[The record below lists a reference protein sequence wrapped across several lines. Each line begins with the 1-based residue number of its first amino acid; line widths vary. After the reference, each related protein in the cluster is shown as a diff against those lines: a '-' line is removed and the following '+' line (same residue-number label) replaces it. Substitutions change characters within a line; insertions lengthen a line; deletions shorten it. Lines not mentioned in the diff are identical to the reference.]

1 MGKPAVLAIKVVADS
16 QQAQAELGKTQGAVK
31 KTGDTLGKM
40 ALPATVALGAV
51 TAFGKS
57 AVSAASDVEQAMG
70 GLEAVF
76 GKNAQQAKDLANN
89 AAEATGLATADYA
102 QMATVI
108 GSQLKGMGTAQDDL
122 VPSTNKL
129 IELGADLAATY
140 GGTTADAV
148 SAISSLMRGERD
160 AIEKY
165 GISMNQAA
173 IDAEIMALGLGGAT
187 GAAKTQAQAQAT
199 LSLLTKQSADAQ
211 GGFAR
216 ETDTA
221 AHQQQVLTAQIQDAK
236 AALGEALLPVVAE
249 VSKALAKMAEF
260 IAENSKVVGILIG
273 IVGGLAAAILIANGV
288 IKAVTLVTK
297 AWSAAQ
303 VILNAVLKANPIGLV
318 VTALGLLALGLKY
331 AWDHSE
337 TFRRIV
343 TNAFNAVLSVAKSVA
358 AWIQKYLGP
367 VMDIGFKAASRA
379 VETMGRVFERIFD
392 HIKWVIN
399 GCLDVIHDIAGAVQR
414 VIDLISRIHLP
425 DLSGLNPF
433 SRSAVPA
440 GAVAS
445 SNSRAMAGTRRARG
459 GSTSSAGGITVNVM
473 GALDPDA
480 VARQIRDLLSR
491 ADVRNGSRVGV
502 TRGWVAGVTA

>member
-1 MGKPAVLAIKVVADS
+1 MGKPAVLAVKVIADAS
-16 QQAQAELGKTQGAVK
+16 QAQAELGKTTDSVK

-76 GKNAQQAKDLANN
+76 GKNADQAKALAEN
-89 AAEATGLATADYA
+89 AATATGLATADYA

-148 SAISSLMRGERD
+148 QAISSLMRGERD

-221 AHQQQVLTAQIQDAK
+221 AHQQQVLTAQVQDAK
-236 AALGEALLPVVAE
+236 AALGEALLPVIAE
-249 VSKALAKMAEF
+249 VSSHLADMAEW
-260 IAENSKVVGILIG
+260 IAENSKVVGTLIG

-288 IKAVTLVTK
+288 IKTVTIVTK

-367 VMDIGFKAASRA
+367 VMDVGFKAASRA

-392 HIKWVIN
+392 HIEWVIN

-433 SRSAVPA
+433 KSAPA
-440 GAVAS
+440 GAGVTVSNTAGLTATRRTAS
-445 SNSRAMAGTRRARG
+445 SRG
-459 GSTSSAGGITVNVM
+459 ATAAAAGITINIS

-480 VARQIRDLLSR
+480 VARQIRDLLAR
-491 ADVRNGSRVGV
+491 ADVRNGARVGV
-502 TRGWVAGVTA
+502 TRGWTVGA